1 MINDDNYY
9 YLSFNSI
16 TFMSYSLIYNTSI
29 YITLFK
35 IITVNVYVFT
45 LTLLHNIE
53 TITTIHSNCG
63 MF

>member
-16 TFMSYSLIYNTSI
+16 TFMSYSLIYNI

-53 TITTIHSNCG
+53 TITTIYSNCG